1 MRTKLLV
8 GTTVLALAVAM
19 VTSAC
24 VEMKREATTPM
35 SPSASPSSP
44 SSSPSSQVS
53 NVLNTGAWASTTQRA
68 TSSFNPGECGNFQWQ
83 ITTLTTTSATGTFS
97 AVCAGG
103 LALKGSAE
111 GKLEGVSATITVS
124 GTGSSPTIPSCT
136 FSISAVAVPQTLDT
150 VKLTYSGN
158 VCGMTTS
165 GSEILKK
172 P

>member
-1 MRTKLLV
+1 MRTKLFV
-8 GTTVLALAVAM
+8 GTAVLALALAVI
-19 VTSAC
+19 TSAC
-24 VEMKREATTPM
+24 VDVKHETTT
-35 SPSASPSSP
+35 PSSP
-44 SSSPSSQVS
+44 SSSPSSPTSSPSGQVS
-53 NVLNTGAWASTTQRA
+53 NVLKTGAWASTIQKA
-68 TSSFNPGECGNFQWQ
+68 TSSFNPGECGNFEWQ
-83 ITTLTTTSATGTFS
+83 ITTMTTTSATGTFS

-111 GKLEGVSATITVS
+111 GKLEGVSANITVS

-136 FSISAVAVPQTLDT
+136 FSISAVAIPQSLDT

-165 GSEILKK
+165 GTEILKK

>member
-1 MRTKLLV
+1 MRTKLSA
-8 GTTVLALAVAM
+8 GTTVLALALAI

-35 SPSASPSSP
+35 SPSASPASP
-44 SSSPSSQVS
+44 SSSPSGQVS
-53 NVLNTGAWASTTQRA
+53 GVLNAGAWSSVTQRV
-68 TSSFNPGECGNFQWQ
+68 TSSFNPGDCGNFQWH
-83 ITTLTTTSATGTFS
+83 ITTLTTTSASGTFS

-103 LALKGSAE
+103 LALSGTAE
-111 GKLEGVSATITVS
+111 GKMEGISANITVS
-124 GTGSSPTIPSCT
+124 GTGSSLTIPSCA

-165 GSEILKK
+165 GTEILKK